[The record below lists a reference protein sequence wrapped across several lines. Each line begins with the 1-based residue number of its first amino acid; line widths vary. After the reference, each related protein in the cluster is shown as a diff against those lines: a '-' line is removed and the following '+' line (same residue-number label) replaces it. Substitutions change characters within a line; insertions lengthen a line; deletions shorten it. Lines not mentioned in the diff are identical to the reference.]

1 MVLDQSEAGILIV
14 WSNYFWFEQEIPNI
28 PMPLVLSFLRGSLL
42 NIKKAPKI
50 FKEFVFEW

>member
-42 NIKKAPKI
+42 NT
-50 FKEFVFEW
+50 